1 MSAMCT
7 NRNGRRKFMAKEFI
21 LNTLLNLLRALAPQ
35 PARYIATDSSNPPTK
50 HWRSQRIKIRAGFA
64 VALGE

>member
-1 MSAMCT
+1 
-7 NRNGRRKFMAKEFI
+7 MAKEFI